1 MAVKVLLD
9 TDIGSDIND
18 AICLA
23 YLLAQPACELL
34 GITTVTG
41 EAVQRAMLASVLCKA
56 AGKAVPIFPGQQEPL
71 LVRPRQTTVPQARVL
86 PHWAHDT
93 VFPEK
98 QAVRFLRQTIHDNP
112 GEITL
117 LTTGPLTNVALLF
130 AVEPE
135 IPALLRRVVM
145 MAGRYTAD
153 LPEPAS
159 LEWNVLCDPYA
170 FAKVLTSAAP
180 LRAVGIGITS
190 RVQLDTAVV
199 LDRFWAPPLRPVLDF
214 GEGWFQERDHL
225 TFHDAVAAATI
236 FDDQLCVFQRGT
248 ITVEL
253 DSEPLRGLTRW
264 QADDSGPHEIA
275 VAVDVDRFFAHFFA
289 VLGG

>member
-23 YLLAQPACELL
+23 YLLAQPAWELL
-34 GITTVTG
+34 CITTVTG
-41 EAVQRAMLASVLCKA
+41 EAEQRAMLASVLCKA

-71 LVRPRQTTVPQARVL
+71 SVRPRQTTVPQARVL

-93 VFPEK
+93 TFPEK
-98 QAVRFLRQTIHDNP
+98 QAVNFLRQTIHDNP
-112 GEITL
+112 GQITL

-135 IPALLRRVVM
+135 IPALLRQVVM

-159 LEWNVLCDPYA
+159 LEWNVC
-170 FAKVLTSAAP
+170 
-180 LRAVGIGITS
+180 
-190 RVQLDTAVV
+190 
-199 LDRFWAPPLRPVLDF
+199 
-214 GEGWFQERDHL
+214 
-225 TFHDAVAAATI
+225 
-236 FDDQLCVFQRGT
+236 
-248 ITVEL
+248 
-253 DSEPLRGLTRW
+253 
-264 QADDSGPHEIA
+264 
-275 VAVDVDRFFAHFFA
+275 
-289 VLGG
+289 